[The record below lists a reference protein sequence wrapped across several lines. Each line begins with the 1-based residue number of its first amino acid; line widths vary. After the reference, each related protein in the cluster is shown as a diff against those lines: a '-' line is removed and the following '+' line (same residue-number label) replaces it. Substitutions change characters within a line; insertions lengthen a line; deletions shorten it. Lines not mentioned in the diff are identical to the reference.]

1 MSAFKYP
8 DSLVYSAFPELGD
21 ADRYALEN
29 NYLDFLSKE
38 QAEVALHKDGPLM
51 VIAGPGSGKT
61 ETMVR
66 RTSILIDFHK
76 VNPENIVLTTFTEK
90 AAVSLVSRL
99 KTQIKEPHAI
109 EKLTVSTIHSFCLQL
124 LEEFG
129 VEFGLF
135 KRSLRVLDEHKQ
147 SLFVYTR
154 SKELGLGSHPD
165 PKTIAKVIMFNNSFQ
180 EKGVKYDSIVSYV
193 ENKSETADGL
203 KFAIQTY
210 PKYLELLEENNAL
223 DFSTILLKALQL
235 LEIDEAA
242 KKVRDKYRYLIIDE
256 YQDTNPLQDII
267 LRKIAVP
274 SNNIA
279 IIGDDDQSI
288 YRFRGATVSNFLSFP
303 DQYKNVTKKIIS
315 HNRRSSIEIVEL
327 SKKIVNK
334 IPAGAKTDKEIY
346 TENPNFQ
353 ELSIQEYETSQ
364 DELQGIVDKIQAM
377 KDSGLIKHWSD
388 VAILA
393 YSISSIFPGLQ
404 AEFESRGI
412 PYITKGDK
420 SYLDEDAVISLINVI
435 EFITKKE
442 GSIINFER
450 VTAPIFNCLNPKT
463 EEFLRSYSSDK
474 DVSGINPDEMLI
486 ESPYDKERLE
496 KLISRRKNFQANKY
510 KEYSDLIDFSFKI
523 FEDLETF
530 KFIQTLDELEGNRI
544 LSQIGKFTSLL
555 SDFSNETGSKA
566 FSKFKEFIK
575 RIIGKSID
583 TPRSD
588 EEEDAVVLQ
597 TIHQSKGLEYPVVF
611 IPGLTARRFPGYRQ
625 EDDSMPTDPTLYKFW
640 QPNSE
645 IENKDIDFRRLMYVA
660 VTRAEKVVY
669 LSYFKRIT
677 RNERRSPY
685 IDELVEVDKI
695 PVVKT
700 DQMPGSPI
708 LSKGPRSR
716 DKLIISSSHLQYYMY
731 CPTRFKFN
739 LKHKIAPPHR
749 GYFAFGSSV
758 HSMIEEMTNTI
769 KRNGLNCV
777 TEDQV
782 KQVFEDNWIKFGFE
796 NISAEKR
803 QKESAL
809 KYFLKFCEKHVP
821 LMSKIAESEKKF
833 TLEEDNFIL
842 TGKIDAIIRDADN
855 ITIVDFKSGKK
866 DKFQVEPES
875 TFVENQANIYVE
887 ATERLGIAE
896 NSDFYLHFL
905 GEDQIDDKGFKKV
918 ISVSKDSRARV
929 MNSLAE
935 TANRIQANDFA
946 PIEEDY
952 RPQRCR
958 HCEYRKICPYRLKS
972 AS

>member
-8 DSLVYSAFPELGD
+8 DSLVNSVFPEISD
-21 ADRYALEN
+21 SDRHALEN
-29 NYLDFLSKE
+29 DYLDFLSEE
-38 QAEVALHKDGPLM
+38 QAEVALHKDGPFM

-66 RTSILIDFHK
+66 RASILIDFHK
-76 VNPENIVLTTFTEK
+76 VSPENIVLTTFTEK
-90 AAVSLVSRL
+90 AAASLVSRL

-124 LEEFG
+124 LEDFG

-154 SKELGLGSHPD
+154 SKELGLGSRPD
-165 PKTIAKVIMFNNSFQ
+165 PKDIAEVIKFYNNFQ
-180 EKGVKYDSIVSYV
+180 EKGIKYNDFVNHV
-193 ENKSETADGL
+193 ESDPEAGEGL
-203 KFAIQTY
+203 KFALQTY

-242 KKVRDKYRYLIIDE
+242 QKVRNKYKYLIIDE

-267 LRKIAVP
+267 LRKIAEP

-303 DQYKNVTKKIIS
+303 DKYKNVTKKVIS
-315 HNRRSSIEIVEL
+315 HNRRSSTEIVEL

-334 IPAGAKTDKEIY
+334 IPDEAKTEKEIY
-346 TENPNFQ
+346 TENPQFQ

-364 DELQGIVDKIQAM
+364 GELKGIVDKIQTM
-377 KDSGLIKHWSD
+377 KDSGIIKHWSD

-412 PYITKGDK
+412 PYVTKGDK
-420 SYLDEDAVISLINVI
+420 SYLDEDAVVALINII

-442 GSIINFER
+442 GSITNFER

-463 EEFLRSYSSDK
+463 VDFLESYSSEE
-474 DVSGINPDEMLI
+474 DVTGINPGDILI

-496 KLISRRKNFQANKY
+496 KLIDRRRDFQANKY

-530 KFIQTLDELEGNRI
+530 KFIQTLDELEGNRV

-555 SDFSNETGSKA
+555 NDFSNETGSKA
-566 FSKFKEFIK
+566 FSKFKEFLR
-575 RIIGKSID
+575 RIVGKSID
-583 TPRSD
+583 TPRPD
-588 EEEDAVVLQ
+588 DEEDAVVLQ

-611 IPGLTARRFPGYRQ
+611 MPGLTARRFPGYRKD
-625 EDDSMPTDPTLYKFW
+625 DDSMPTDPNLYKFW
-640 QPNSE
+640 KPNPE

-660 VTRAEKVVY
+660 VTRAEKLVY
-669 LSYFKRIT
+669 LSYFKKIT

-685 IDELVEVDKI
+685 IDELVEEDKL
-695 PVVKT
+695 PVVEA
-700 DQMPGSPI
+700 DQMPDSPI
-708 LSKGPRSR
+708 LSKGPRPK

-739 LKHKIAPPHR
+739 LKHNIEAPHR

-769 KRNGLNCV
+769 KRNGLESV
-777 TEDQV
+777 TEDQA

-796 NISAEKR
+796 NISAEER

-809 KYFLKFCEKHVP
+809 KYFLGFCEKHVP

-842 TGKIDAIIRDADN
+842 TGKIDAIINDADN
-855 ITIVDFKSGKK
+855 ITVVDFKSGKK

-887 ATERLGIAE
+887 ATERLGMAE
-896 NSDFYLHFL
+896 NSEFYLHFL
-905 GEDQIDDKGFKKV
+905 GEDQTDAEGFKKA
-918 ISVSKDSRARV
+918 IPVSKDSRAKV

-935 TANRIQANDFA
+935 TADRIQANDFA
-946 PIEEDY
+946 PIGEDH

-958 HCEYRKICPYRLKS
+958 HCEYRKICPYRLKA